1 MGVTN
6 YLLTGMILQV
16 LFHQSGPRLN
26 KHNEISLHV
35 LRVYVLRVNGHFLG
49 FAAVFG
55 DFWHDKT
62 FVNSQ
67 V

>member
-55 DFWHDKT
+55 DF
-62 FVNSQ
+62 
-67 V
+67 